1 MKVVIADIEPVRHA
15 FETSALRR
23 RGVEVLVAR
32 DGLEA
37 ERLLCEL
44 KPRLAVLAVDCAG
57 KPGAEVCRG
66 ARASQE
72 LAQTAIFLAA
82 DRALTA
88 SQRRQIRESGCDEL
102 IELPMKSRVLLD
114 RAALYLGLVE
124 RQPRLPVETVVEIE
138 ALGATT
144 SVNLSASGVLVRAER
159 SLEVGQTV
167 RARFQPVYTDLL
179 ITTEARLVRV
189 VETDSGVLLAFKFL
203 ELPPSAQRALAN
215 LSVFQYEESDGWRH
229 LTVRGAITETSPLEA
244 IAHLLVG
251 RVEVDLSGL
260 TYINSWGTRAW
271 CRLVA
276 AAQLDELVF
285 SRCAVSFV
293 LAAGMTEGF
302 LGPGRIASFYAPYA
316 CAECELD
323 ELVLLEVT
331 PELARA
337 RDAPA
342 RDCSRCG
349 QPATFDEI
357 AAGYFAFLGDE

>member
-15 FETSALRR
+15 FETPALRR
-23 RGVEVLVAR
+23 RGVEVLVAK

-37 ERLLCEL
+37 ERLLSEHH
-44 KPRLAVLAVDCAG
+44 PRLAILAVDGGG
-57 KPGAEVCRG
+57 KPGTEVCRA
-66 ARASQE
+66 ARASKDFE
-72 LAQTAIFLAA
+72 LTAIFLTV

-88 SQRRQIRESGCDEL
+88 PQRRQIRESGCDEL
-102 IELPMKSRVLLD
+102 IELPIKSRVLLD

-138 ALGATT
+138 VLGPTT

-159 SLEVGQTV
+159 RLAVGQTV
-167 RARFQPVYTDLL
+167 QARFQPVHTDLL
-179 ITTEARLVRV
+179 IKTEARLVRV
-189 VETDSGVLLAFKFL
+189 VESEGGFLLAFKFL
-203 ELPPSAQRALAN
+203 DLPPSAQRALAN

-229 LTVRGAITETSPLEA
+229 LTVRGAITESSPLDA
-244 IAHLLVG
+244 IAHLLAG

-276 AAQLDELVF
+276 DAEVDELVF

-293 LAAGMTEGF
+293 LAAGMTQGF
-302 LGPGRIASFYAPYA
+302 LGPGRIVSFYAPYA

-323 ELVLLEVT
+323 ELVLLEIT
-331 PELARA
+331 PELVRA

-342 RDCSRCG
+342 RACSRCG
-349 QPATFDEI
+349 EPATFDEI
-357 AAGYFAFLGDE
+357 AAGYFAFLGD